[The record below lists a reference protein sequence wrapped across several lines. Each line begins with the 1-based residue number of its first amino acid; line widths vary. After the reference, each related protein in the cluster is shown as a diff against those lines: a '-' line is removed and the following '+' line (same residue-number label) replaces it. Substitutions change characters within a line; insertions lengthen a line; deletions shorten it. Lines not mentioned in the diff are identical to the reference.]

1 MSGFLR
7 RMLNVLLVLFALV
20 LVVALGLLLYAWR
33 EAGTAP
39 SDAQLARY
47 AHLPYFQ
54 DGRFQAWQELP
65 YMPEKKA
72 GQGSFGSPATPNRP
86 PRPFPMVTLTRADF
100 ASAPAQQFTYYWL
113 GHASAL
119 IEMAGVRFIVDPV
132 FGNASPLPFLLPR
145 FQPPPLARE
154 ELPPLDFVLITH
166 DHYDHLEAA
175 TIRHFARQ
183 ATVPRFIVPL
193 GLGVRL
199 QGWGI
204 PADKI
209 TELGWAE
216 STTAGAL
223 TLTAEPALHYSQ
235 RFFGERGRTL
245 WAAYVLQSPAADGA
259 ESVGERIFIAGDS
272 GYSEHFQQIGQKY
285 GGFDAALIEIDAGN
299 PGWPHTHLFPAQA
312 VQAAQDLNAALML
325 PVHWGAYDMALH
337 PWGESIRAVRQEA
350 ARVGVNLQIPKMGER
365 FQRGDVRQE
374 EWWQ

>member
-1 MSGFLR
+1 MR
-7 RMLNVLLVLFALV
+7 RFFRWMLNVLLVLFALV
-20 LVVALGLLLYAWR
+20 LVAALGLLLYAWR

-72 GQGSFGSPATPNRP
+72 GQGSFGSPASPNRP
-86 PRPFPMVTLTRADF
+86 PRPFPMVRLTQADF
-100 ASAPAQQFTYYWL
+100 ADAPAHDFTYYWL

-183 ATVPRFIVPL
+183 AAVPRFIVPL

-235 RFFGERGRTL
+235 RFFGDRGRTL
-245 WAAYVLQSPAADGA
+245 WAAYVLQSPAADGT
-259 ESVGERIFIAGDS
+259 ESTGERIFIAGDS

>member
-1 MSGFLR
+1 
-7 RMLNVLLVLFALV
+7 MLNVLLVLFALV

-183 ATVPRFIVPL
+183 AAVPRFIVPL

-235 RFFGERGRTL
+235 RFFGDRGRTL

-259 ESVGERIFIAGDS
+259 ESTGERIFIAGDS

-365 FQRGDVRQE
+365 FQRGDVQQE